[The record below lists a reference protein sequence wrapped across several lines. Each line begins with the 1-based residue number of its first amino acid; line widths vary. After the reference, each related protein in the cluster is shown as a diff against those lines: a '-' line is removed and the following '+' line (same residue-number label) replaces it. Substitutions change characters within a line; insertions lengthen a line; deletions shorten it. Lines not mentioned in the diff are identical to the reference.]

1 MIYSVLRQRHLKEAI
16 HLEDQLARELE
27 AARRRARA
35 DIESRRNEERD
46 RLLAVFEQV
55 TKRSV
60 SCTVYTVIIMPQLSF
75 HPSCIWFLLVN
86 LSSLITNPFKFRHK
100 VRNHTRKVKFDV
112 DHDHLFCSTVMPLFT
127 LAGNVGIR
135 VIWPQY
141 SIFFHN

>member
-60 SCTVYTVIIMPQLSF
+60 SCTVHTVIIMPQPSV
-75 HPSCIWFLLVN
+75 HPSRIRFLLVN
-86 LSSLITNPFKFRHK
+86 LSSLITNLS
-100 VRNHTRKVKFDV
+100 NLYTRSGTIQGRPS
-112 DHDHLFCSTVMPLFT
+112 LISTMTTYSVLQ
-127 LAGNVGIR
+127 LCLYLLHVGIH
-135 VIWPQY
+135 VLWPHY
-141 SIFFHN
+141 SILFS

>member
-60 SCTVYTVIIMPQLSF
+60 SCTVHTVIIMPQPSV
-75 HPSCIWFLLVN
+75 HPSRIWFPLVN
-86 LSSLITNPFKFRHK
+86 LSSLISFQ
-100 VRNHTRKVKFDV
+100 
-112 DHDHLFCSTVMPLFT
+112 
-127 LAGNVGIR
+127 I
-135 VIWPQY
+135 
-141 SIFFHN
+141 

>member
-55 TKRSV
+55 
-60 SCTVYTVIIMPQLSF
+60 
-75 HPSCIWFLLVN
+75 
-86 LSSLITNPFKFRHK
+86 
-100 VRNHTRKVKFDV
+100 
-112 DHDHLFCSTVMPLFT
+112 
-127 LAGNVGIR
+127 
-135 VIWPQY
+135 
-141 SIFFHN
+141 